1 MKTII
6 WIGILFFLTQCGY
19 TAVYKDNTKERIKI
33 TIIEMSGDKELNN
46 LIKSELKTYFK
57 SDGNKLFNLSINSD
71 YEKRINTKDATGK
84 PEEFQLT
91 LITNVNINYGDK
103 TDKALFKES
112 FKMKNS
118 SDTFELK
125 KYEDIIKKNLS
136 KSTKDKL
143 VLKLISLE

>member
-1 MKTII
+1 MIFLFSGPSGVGKSTII
-6 WIGILFFLTQCGY
+6 AAIRQKRDFQFSVSYTSRNIREGEYNGEDYNFVTEEEFL
-19 TAVYKDNTKERIKI
+19 E
-33 TIIEMSGDKELNN
+33 
-46 LIKSELKTYFK
+46 F
-57 SDGNKLFNLSINSD
+57 NKLNSN

-118 SDTFELK
+118 SETFELK
-125 KYEDIIKKNLS
+125 K
-136 KSTKDKL
+136 
-143 VLKLISLE
+143 